1 MEVVLVLFTIICLP
15 LVILCVPI
23 AILAATLLAN
33 SVAKRWFALKQQELE
48 LHRWEAER
56 RYDAARLVSSMPP
69 WLDASNPVD
78 VLAWRAAAAETS
90 RITSKALSVS

>member
-1 MEVVLVLFTIICLP
+1 MATALV
-15 LVILCVPI
+15 
-23 AILAATLLAN
+23 AN
-33 SVAKRWFALKQQELE
+33 GIAKRWFALKQQELE

-78 VLAWRAAAAETS
+78 VMAWRAATAETS
-90 RITSKALSVS
+90 RLTTRPALVS